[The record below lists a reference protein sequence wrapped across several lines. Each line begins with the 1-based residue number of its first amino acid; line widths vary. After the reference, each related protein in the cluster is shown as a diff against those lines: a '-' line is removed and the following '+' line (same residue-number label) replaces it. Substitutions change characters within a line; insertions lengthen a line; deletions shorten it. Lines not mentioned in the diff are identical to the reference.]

1 MEKAKHSMQFEAEV
15 DARGHVTFSRGVL
28 PLRLAP
34 GTKVTVNIFGG
45 VVSEQLTQLGVTE
58 AEIEQIGNMQFEDRE
73 HVMSFLSS
81 QGTLSGN
88 KRFAARLKRMTAN
101 T

>member
-15 DARGHVTFSRGVL
+15 DAHGQVSFSKGVSAL
-28 PLRLAP
+28 QLKP

-45 VVSEQLTQLGVTE
+45 VVSEQLTKLGVTE
-58 AEIEQIGNMQFEDRE
+58 AEIEQIGKMQFEDRE

-81 QGTLSGN
+81 QGSLSGN
-88 KRFAARLKRMTAN
+88 SRFAGRLKRMTAYE
-101 T
+101 